1 MTAAEQVPLARF
13 TTLRLGGPARHLVEA
28 GTEAEIIAQVQAV
41 DSRDEPLLILGG
53 GSNLVIAD
61 DGFPGTVVRITATG
75 SYHGPGTAGGSGH
88 GPGTSRH
95 GPGTAGQWQAG
106 DAVSVTVPA
115 GESWDTLVAW
125 TVAEGLAGIE
135 CLSGIPGL
143 VGATPIQN
151 VGAYGQEVAETVTSV
166 RVYDRA
172 RAVVTEVPAAECG
185 FGYRTSAFKRQAQAA
200 AATGRGG
207 PTGRSVVLAVTFRLQ
222 RSPLSRPVRYREL
235 ARVLG
240 IAEGASAPLAQVR
253 AAVLDLRR
261 GKGMVLDPD
270 DPDTR
275 SAGSFFVNPV
285 LTKAQFVELAQAAAR
300 IFGESVAVPQYPAPD
315 GGVKVPAAWLI
326 EKAGFRKGYAGS
338 TESNGAGPR
347 ISAKHTLALVN
358 PGGATTA
365 SLVGLARDVRDGV
378 RRTFGVDL
386 VPEPVLVGLGL

>member
-1 MTAAEQVPLARF
+1 VRAGEEIPLARF
-13 TTLRLGGPARHLVEA
+13 TTLRLGGPARRLVEA
-28 GTEAEIIAQVQAV
+28 GTEAEVIAQVQAA
-41 DSRDEPLLILGG
+41 DSRGEPLLVLGG

-61 DGFPGTVVRITATG
+61 DGFPGTVVRITAG
-75 SYHGPGTAGGSGH
+75 GTYR
-88 GPGTSRH
+88 T
-95 GPGTAGQWQAG
+95 TQAQPG
-106 DAVSVTVPA
+106 DAVSVTVAA
-115 GESWDTLVAW
+115 GENWDALAAW
-125 TVAEGLAGIE
+125 AVAEGLAGIE

-172 RAVVTEVPAAECG
+172 RAEVTEIPAAGCG

-207 PTGRSVVLAVTFRLQ
+207 PTGTSVVLAVTFRLQ
-222 RSPLSRPVRYREL
+222 RSALSRPVRYREL

-240 IAEGASAPLAQVR
+240 ITEGASAPLPEVR
-253 AAVLDLRR
+253 AAVLELRR
-261 GKGMVLDPD
+261 AKGMVLDPG

-285 LTKAQFVELAQAAAR
+285 LTKAQFAGLAQAAAR
-300 IFGESVAVPQYPAPD
+300 MFGENVAIPQYPAPD
-315 GGVKVPAAWLI
+315 GDVKVPAAWLI

-338 TESNGAGPR
+338 TESNGTGPR
-347 ISAKHTLALVN
+347 ISSKHTLALVN
-358 PGGATTA
+358 PGGATAA
-365 SLVGLARDVRDGV
+365 SLVSLARDVRDGV